1 MVGSVVGGPV
11 EASEVVGASEG
22 ATEDVRTT
30 EVDGACD
37 ADGVPLSWLGGTF

>member
-11 EASEVVGASEG
+11 EAPEVVGASEG
-22 ATEDVRTT
+22 ATEDLKTT

-37 ADGVPLSWLGGTF
+37 TDGAALSSSP